1 MKTRFNSYDI
11 TCTINELQKLI
22 GMRVNQVYDIDHRTY
37 LIRLQRSE
45 EKCVLLLES
54 GNRIHTTVFEWPKN
68 VAPSGFSMKMRKH
81 LKNKRLESL
90 TQIGVDRMID
100 LQFGSGEA
108 AYHII
113 LELYD
118 RGNIVLTDYEM
129 TILNILRPHT
139 EGDKI
144 RFAVKEKYPMDR
156 AHQNIMPP
164 IENIQ
169 QHLQNAKIGESLKKI
184 LNPLLEFGSAVID
197 HVLLKHGF
205 TLGCK
210 IGKDFNI
217 EEDMSKLILALEYAN
232 NMMNSARQNISK
244 GYIIQKKK

>member
-1 MKTRFNSYDI
+1 
-11 TCTINELQKLI
+11 
-22 GMRVNQVYDIDHRTY
+22 
-37 LIRLQRSE
+37 
-45 EKCVLLLES
+45 
-54 GNRIHTTVFEWPKN
+54 
-68 VAPSGFSMKMRKH
+68 MRKH

-144 RFAVKEKYPMDR
+144 R
-156 AHQNIMPP
+156 
-164 IENIQ
+164 
-169 QHLQNAKIGESLKKI
+169 
-184 LNPLLEFGSAVID
+184 
-197 HVLLKHGF
+197 
-205 TLGCK
+205 
-210 IGKDFNI
+210 
-217 EEDMSKLILALEYAN
+217 
-232 NMMNSARQNISK
+232 
-244 GYIIQKKK
+244 